1 MNDMALVRVFYEE
14 DYGEPTG
21 LLYLE
26 TQSKRVEWDGLTL
39 KVGRRV
45 IQTKRY
51 FKESLKKNGMG
62 YWGGF
67 TDIYFLEIDG
77 VVFIDDIELG
87 QKRNGVD
94 SVAPIFDGSAQP

>member
-1 MNDMALVRVFYEE
+1 MALVRVFYEE

-26 TQSKRVEWDGLTL
+26 TQSKRIEWDGFTL
-39 KVGRRV
+39 KVGRRA
-45 IQTKRY
+45 IHTNRY
-51 FKESLKKNGMG
+51 FEERLKQTGLG

-77 VVFIDDIELG
+77 VVFIDDKKLG
-87 QKRNGVD
+87 LQRNGLD
-94 SVAPIFDGSAQP
+94 SVAPICDGSAQP